1 MPTWGELKT
10 FQWEELPVFTWGQLK
25 LQTAE
30 LLKKYEASEIPLTP
44 DVLEKLQRLIGELPA
59 EHKVITLRNVGDALV
74 AIEAALDIGE
84 KLSSSD
90 ALNKLVSD
98 VITALS
104 SLLN

>member
-10 FQWEELPVFTWGQLK
+10 FQWEDLPVFTWGQLK

-44 DVLEKLQRLIGELPA
+44 DILEKLQRLIGELPI
-59 EHKVITLRNVGDALV
+59 EHKVVTLRNVGDALI
-74 AIEAALDIGE
+74 AIKAALDIGE
-84 KLSSSD
+84 KLGTSD
-90 ALNKLVSD
+90 VLNKLLSD

-104 SLLN
+104 SILN